1 MTGQGDRRRFL
12 RTSLAAG
19 AVLTLAGGNSPQ
31 GSGPSRA
38 SPSAAGGLVN
48 PRTRPGQ
55 VRWHGDFA
63 AACAAGRR
71 SGKPVLLF
79 QMMGRLDQKFC

>member
-1 MTGQGDRRRFL
+1 MTAQHNRRQFL

-19 AVLTLAGGNSPQ
+19 AVLTLTGGDSPR
-31 GSGPSRA
+31 GSEPSRS
-38 SPSAAGGLVN
+38 SPTAAGEPAN
-48 PRTRPGQ
+48 PRTRPGL
-55 VRWHGDFA
+55 VRWHEDFA
-63 AACAAGRR
+63 AACAAARR